1 MKFAFRAFL
10 IFYLTIDK
18 KSINWKFKTRKGENL
33 DNKSFFEDV
42 KRETKTAL
50 SKLFCK
56 VEEFGKVSV
65 IKLQISNIRGQ
76 IRDNKTEIGE
86 FVTSDI
92 KEFSKF
98 PEIIKIVEK
107 ISIHDKEILLKK
119 EKIDMLRGNFNNEA
133 KTEENENGFSK

>member
-1 MKFAFRAFL
+1 MKFPFLAFF
-10 IFYLTIDK
+10 IIYLTIDK
-18 KSINWKFKTRKGENL
+18 KSINWKFKTRKGESL

-42 KRETKTAL
+42 KKGTKTAL

-65 IKLQISNIRGQ
+65 IKLQISNLRGK
-76 IRDNKTEIGE
+76 IRDNKTEIGD
-86 FVTSDI
+86 FVTLNI

-98 PEIIKIVEK
+98 PEIVKIVEK

-119 EKIDMLRGNFNNEA
+119 DKINMLWGNAKNEA
-133 KTEENENGFSK
+133 KTEENENVFSK